1 VSAGDADDPG
11 RRGDA
16 PAGGRGP
23 RRAWLAAGALLAVG
37 AVAVVVVATQ
47 GGGGPAKPTP
57 TPTPRPRPT
66 ATPTPPPQPLPAA
79 GKGLAVGITEYNPNL
94 IASPADRQL
103 PAPWG
108 RWRDALGAI
117 RPAYYRLL
125 VDWAAIQPSAGVPA
139 DLTQYQGGCSRTVA
153 PCLAYSGITEQ
164 LQALASRQRE
174 GGWQALVVILNT
186 PRWAASPPGGCE
198 KPGTQPGARPPSQ
211 AGLTAY
217 ARLVKAILAAAAQT
231 GAQLRFWSA
240 WNEPN
245 LPAFLSPQRNSCDAH
260 SPSLAP
266 DAYAGIVRTL
276 QQALAQ
282 APGDQQIV
290 LGETAGLLQDT
301 AYLTSVQSFI
311 AGLPRDVVCAST
323 VWSQHGYIG
332 GADPVPAVVKALKA
346 RGCGQPFTVW
356 ITETGVGPTPKR
368 LSAAQATGKPRA
380 GCLALH
386 RRLVKWWRDPA
397 VTVAFQYEFR
407 SDPAF
412 PSGLVSANLATAA
425 PALAEWTAWGGGRE
439 PTAPPPAAA
448 C

>member
-1 VSAGDADDPG
+1 M
-11 RRGDA
+11 RRRA
-16 PAGGRGP
+16 AWVAGG
-23 RRAWLAAGALLAVG
+23 GAL
-37 AVAVVVVATQ
+37 VVVAAVVIVVVSQ
-47 GGGGPAKPTP
+47 SGGPSPAPTP
-57 TPTPRPRPT
+57 TATPRPEPT

-94 IASPADRQL
+94 VASPANRRL

-125 VDWAAIQPSAGVPA
+125 VDWAAIQPSAGVPP
-139 DLTQYQGGCSRTVA
+139 DLTQYQGGCSRTIA
-153 PCLAYSGITEQ
+153 PCQPYSGITEQ

-174 GGWQALVVILNT
+174 GGWQAVVVILNT
-186 PRWAASPPGGCE
+186 PRWAASPPSGCE

-217 ARLVKAILAAAAQT
+217 AQLVKDILAAAART

-245 LPAFLSPQRNSCDAH
+245 LNAFVSPQRNTCDAS

-276 QQALAQ
+276 QGALAG
-282 APGDQQIV
+282 APGDPQIV

-301 AYLTSVQSFI
+301 PYRTSVQSFI

-332 GADPVPAVVKALKA
+332 GPDPVPAVLKALKA
-346 RGCGQPFTVW
+346 RGCGRPFTIW
-356 ITETGVGPTPKR
+356 MTETGVGPTPKR
-368 LSAAQATGKPRA
+368 LSAADAIKDPRA

-386 RRLVKWWRDPA
+386 RRLVTWWRDPA

-412 PSGLVSANLATAA
+412 PSGLVSADLRTAA

-439 PTAPPPAAA
+439 PTAPPPAVA